1 MSQENHGPVPAPPRT
16 WHVSRDLAAGL
27 FLVALAG
34 FGLWQTWHLPG
45 GTLRAVGPGMMPRA
59 LCTLAGIAGMAMIAA
74 SLLVPGARLERW
86 SLRGPIFVLGA
97 IVLFGL
103 TIRSLGLAVA
113 GPLAVF
119 VGSFASPEARPRE
132 SLVFAVVL
140 TAICIGLFRYVL
152 RLPIPVVTFL

>member
-1 MSQENHGPVPAPPRT
+1 LSQEQHGPVPDSPSTLP
-16 WHVSRDLAAGL
+16 VSRDLIAGL
-27 FLVALAG
+27 FLVALGAL
-34 FGLWQTWHLPG
+34 GLWLTWHLPG

-59 LCTLAGIAGMAMIAA
+59 LCTLVGIVGLAVIAA
-74 SLLVPGARLERW
+74 SVLVPGARLERW

-113 GPLAVF
+113 GPLAII
-119 VGSFASPEARPRE
+119 VGSFASPEARLRE
-132 SLVFAVVL
+132 SVPFAVVL
-140 TAICIGLFRYVL
+140 TAICIGLFKYVL